1 MPGTRSH
8 TKQSR
13 GSGWE
18 SLKEGRPTS
27 CPGFAACQ
35 QTEKPQASHSSLSLS
50 ALVPKPV
57 CTLESPGELQKYQCL
72 CFNPKES
79 VI

>member
-27 CPGFAACQ
+27 CPGFTACQ
-35 QTEKPQASHSSLSLS
+35 QTENLRQVTQAQVSVLW
-50 ALVPKPV
+50 VPKPV
-57 CTLESPGELQKYQCL
+57 CTLEITWELQKYSRL